1 MSTRVTEPAKDAI
14 SVRALDRLD
23 DLATVDGLF
32 VSVWGPGTPALGVEL
47 LRALSHEG
55 GYVAGA
61 FRQGEL
67 VGASVGFLGQ
77 HSGRLSLHSHA
88 TGVSRHA
95 RGLNVGRALKL
106 HQRDWAATR
115 GVEVITWTFDPL
127 VRRNAWFNI
136 GRLGA
141 RPVEYLVDFYGPMS
155 DSINAGDASDRL
167 LMAWEV
173 SPTTLVAPPAE
184 DDCLLIPTPEDI
196 ESLRSTDPIAAR
208 TWRLRLREEL
218 LDTVTQGRVVGFTRE
233 GSYVIVS
240 DRHGPGAPEAH
251 RPAGHRP

>member
-1 MSTRVTEPAKDAI
+1 MTRSESRPDGSGVVVRHLDQLDELRQIDA
-14 SVRALDRLD
+14 
-23 DLATVDGLF
+23 LF
-32 VSVWGPGTPALGVEL
+32 GTVWGPGIPSLGVEL

-61 FRQGEL
+61 FREEAL

-77 HSGRLSLHSHA
+77 HHGRLSLHSHA
-88 TGVSRHA
+88 TGVSPRA

-106 HQRDWAATR
+106 HQRAWAAER
-115 GVEVITWTFDPL
+115 GVELITWTFDPL

-141 RPVEYLVDFYGPMS
+141 LPVDYLVDFYGPMS
-155 DSINAGDASDRL
+155 DAINAGDASDRL

-173 SPTTLVAPPAE
+173 SPPVLVSPAV
-184 DDCLLIPTPEDI
+184 DDDHHLIPTPEDI
-196 ESLRSTDPIAAR
+196 EVLRVTDPISAR

-218 LDTVTQGRVVGFTRE
+218 REPVTQRRVIGFTRE
-233 GSYVIVS
+233 GEYVVS
-240 DRHGPGAPEAH
+240 DHPGPGAQA
-251 RPAGHRP
+251 AQ

>member
-1 MSTRVTEPAKDAI
+1 MTPPDGHTVT
-14 SVRALDRLD
+14 VRQLDQLGELRGID
-23 DLATVDGLF
+23 ELF
-32 VSVWGPGTPALGVEL
+32 VSVWGPGIPIIGVEL

-61 FRQGEL
+61 FREETL

-77 HSGRLSLHSHA
+77 HHGRLSLHSHA
-88 TGVSRHA
+88 TGVSPQA

-115 GVEVITWTFDPL
+115 GVEIITWTFDPL

-141 RPVEYLVDFYGPMS
+141 RPVDYLVDFYGPMS
-155 DSINAGDASDRL
+155 DAINAGVASDRL

-173 SPTTLVAPPAE
+173 SPPALVSPAV
-184 DDCLLIPTPEDI
+184 DNDHHLIPTPEDI
-196 ESLRSTDPIAAR
+196 EVLRVTDPISAR

-218 LDTVTQGRVVGFTRE
+218 REPVTQRRVIGFTRE
-233 GSYVIVS
+233 GEYVVVS
-240 DRHGPGAPEAH
+240 DHPGPGAQA
-251 RPAGHRP
+251 AQ

>member
-1 MSTRVTEPAKDAI
+1 MSQTASQARTDGVV
-14 SVRALDRLD
+14 VRNLGELNE
-23 DLATVDGLF
+23 LAEIDPLF
-32 VSVWGPGTPALGVEL
+32 VSVWGAGIPTLGVEL

-61 FRQGEL
+61 YWQSGL
-67 VGASVGFLGQ
+67 VGASIGFLGQ
-77 HSGRLSLHSHA
+77 HRGRLSLHSHA
-88 TGVSRHA
+88 TGVSPEA

-106 HQRDWAATR
+106 HQRDWAAAR
-115 GVEVITWTFDPL
+115 GVEVITWTFDPV

-155 DSINAGDASDRL
+155 DAINAGDASDRL

-173 SPTTLVAPPAE
+173 SPPALVSPAAH
-184 DDCLLIPTPEDI
+184 DDHRLIPTPEDI
-196 ESLRSTDPIAAR
+196 ETLRATDPVAAR

-218 LDTVTQGRVVGFTRE
+218 LEPVTQGRVVGFTRK
-233 GSYVIVS
+233 GDYVIVS
-240 DRHGPGAPEAH
+240 DRRAPGAPEAH
-251 RPAGHRP
+251 

>member
-1 MSTRVTEPAKDAI
+1 MDQTPSLAGEVVVRNLGDLDELREIDA
-14 SVRALDRLD
+14 
-23 DLATVDGLF
+23 LF
-32 VSVWGPGTPALGVEL
+32 ESVWGPGIPALGAEL

-61 FRQGEL
+61 FRHGAL
-67 VGASVGFLGQ
+67 AGASVGFLGQ
-77 HSGRLSLHSHA
+77 HGGRLSLHSHA
-88 TGVSRHA
+88 TGVSPKA

-106 HQRDWAATR
+106 HQRDWASVR
-115 GVEVITWTFDPL
+115 GVELITWTFDPL

-155 DSINAGDASDRL
+155 DAINAGDASDRL

-173 SPTTLVAPPAE
+173 SPTSPSPHSTEE
-184 DDCLLIPTPEDI
+184 DPLLIPTPEDI
-196 ESLRSTDPIAAR
+196 ETLRDTDPIAAR

-218 LDTVTQGRVVGFTRE
+218 LEPVTQGRVIGFTRE
-233 GSYVIVS
+233 GDYVIVS
-240 DRHGPGAPEAH
+240 NRHGPGAPDAH
-251 RPAGHRP
+251 

>member
-1 MSTRVTEPAKDAI
+1 MSAPGGHAVT
-14 SVRALDRLD
+14 VRSLGQLDELRGID
-23 DLATVDGLF
+23 ELF
-32 VSVWGPGTPALGVEL
+32 VSVWGPGIPILGVEL

-61 FRQGEL
+61 FRQATL
-67 VGASVGFLGQ
+67 VGASVGFMGQ
-77 HSGRLSLHSHA
+77 HHGRLSLHSHA
-88 TGVSRHA
+88 TGVSPQA

-106 HQRDWAATR
+106 HQRDWASAR
-115 GVEVITWTFDPL
+115 GVDVITWTFDPL

-136 GRLGA
+136 GRLRA

-173 SPTTLVAPPAE
+173 SAPSQPTAPVGK
-184 DDCLLIPTPEDI
+184 DCLLIPTPEDI
-196 ESLRSTDPIAAR
+196 ESLRNTDPIAAR

-218 LDTVTQGRVVGFTRE
+218 LEPVAQRRVVGFTRE
-233 GSYVIVS
+233 GDYMVVS
-240 DRHGPGAPEAH
+240 DRHGPGVQEAQ
-251 RPAGHRP
+251 

>member
-1 MSTRVTEPAKDAI
+1 MTPPDGHAVT
-14 SVRALDRLD
+14 VRQLDQLGELRGID
-23 DLATVDGLF
+23 ELF
-32 VSVWGPGTPALGVEL
+32 VSVWGPGIPTIGVEL

-61 FRQGEL
+61 FREETL

-77 HSGRLSLHSHA
+77 HHGRLSLHSHA
-88 TGVSRHA
+88 TGVSPQA

-115 GVEVITWTFDPL
+115 GVELITWTFDPL

-141 RPVEYLVDFYGPMS
+141 LPVDYLVDFYGPMS
-155 DSINAGDASDRL
+155 DAINAGDASDRL

-173 SPTTLVAPPAE
+173 SPTPPITRPAD

-196 ESLRSTDPIAAR
+196 ESLRITDPVAAR

-218 LDTVTQGRVVGFTRE
+218 LDPVSRQRVVGFTRE
-233 GSYVIVS
+233 GDYVIVN
-240 DRHGPGAPEAH
+240 DRHAPGAPEAH
-251 RPAGHRP
+251 

>member
-1 MSTRVTEPAKDAI
+1 MTPPDGHAVT
-14 SVRALDRLD
+14 VRQLDQLG
-23 DLATVDGLF
+23 DLSGIDELF
-32 VSVWGPGTPALGVEL
+32 VSVWGPGIPTIGVEL

-61 FRQGEL
+61 FREETL

-77 HSGRLSLHSHA
+77 HHGRLSLHSHA
-88 TGVSRHA
+88 TGVSPQA

-106 HQRDWAATR
+106 HQRAWAAER
-115 GVEVITWTFDPL
+115 GVELITWTFDPL

-141 RPVEYLVDFYGPMS
+141 LPVDYLVDFYGPMS
-155 DSINAGDASDRL
+155 DAINAGDASDRL

-173 SPTTLVAPPAE
+173 SPPELVSPAV
-184 DDCLLIPTPEDI
+184 DDDHRLIPTPEDI
-196 ESLRSTDPIAAR
+196 EVLRVTDPIAAR

-218 LDTVTQGRVVGFTRE
+218 REPVTQRRVLGFTRE
-233 GSYVIVS
+233 GEYVVVS
-240 DRHGPGAPEAH
+240 DRPGPGAQA
-251 RPAGHRP
+251 AL

>member
-1 MSTRVTEPAKDAI
+1 MYRVQLPLDGGPI
-14 SVRALDRLD
+14 VVRTLDQLD
-23 DLATVDGLF
+23 ELRGIDPLF
-32 VSVWGPGTPALGVEL
+32 VSVWGAGIPTLGVEL

-61 FRQGEL
+61 FRNDAL
-67 VGASVGFLGQ
+67 VGSSVGFLSQ

-88 TGVSRHA
+88 TGVSPLA

-106 HQRDWAATR
+106 HQREWAAAR
-115 GVEVITWTFDPL
+115 GVELITWTFDPL

-141 RPVEYLVDFYGPMS
+141 RPVEYLIDFYGPMS
-155 DSINAGDASDRL
+155 DAINAGDASDRL

-173 SPTTLVAPPAE
+173 APTPQVTPLADDDPMLV
-184 DDCLLIPTPEDI
+184 PTPEDI

-218 LDTVTQGRVVGFTRE
+218 LEPVSQRRVVGFTRE
-233 GSYVIVS
+233 GNYVIAS
-240 DRHGPGAPEAH
+240 GHLAPGAQAAH
-251 RPAGHRP
+251 

>member
-1 MSTRVTEPAKDAI
+1 MTPPDGHAVT
-14 SVRALDRLD
+14 VRQLDQLGELRGID
-23 DLATVDGLF
+23 ELF
-32 VSVWGPGTPALGVEL
+32 VSVWGPGIPTIGVEL

-61 FRQGEL
+61 FREETL

-77 HSGRLSLHSHA
+77 HHGRLSLHSHA
-88 TGVSRHA
+88 TGVSPQA

-115 GVEVITWTFDPL
+115 GVELITWTFDPL

-141 RPVEYLVDFYGPMS
+141 LPVDYLVDFYGPMS
-155 DSINAGDASDRL
+155 DAINAGDASDRL

-173 SPTTLVAPPAE
+173 SPSALVSPAVGN
-184 DDCLLIPTPEDI
+184 DRRLIPTPEDI
-196 ESLRSTDPIAAR
+196 EVLRVSDPIAAR

-218 LDTVTQGRVVGFTRE
+218 CEPVTQRRVTGFTRE
-233 GSYVIVS
+233 GEYVVVS
-240 DRHGPGAPEAH
+240 DRPGPGAQA
-251 RPAGHRP
+251 AL

>member
-1 MSTRVTEPAKDAI
+1 MDRVAHPQEETRAAVA
-14 SVRALDRLD
+14 VRSLDRLD
-23 DLATVDGLF
+23 ELATVDGLF
-32 VSVWGPGTPALGVEL
+32 VSVWGPGIPALGVEL

-61 FRQGEL
+61 YRQGEL

-77 HSGRLSLHSHA
+77 HGCRLSLHSHA
-88 TGVSRHA
+88 TGVSPQA

-141 RPVEYLVDFYGPMS
+141 RPVDYLVDFYGPMS

-173 SPTTLVAPPAE
+173 SPPALVSPAV
-184 DDCLLIPTPEDI
+184 DDDHCLIPTPEDI
-196 ESLRSTDPIAAR
+196 EVLRVTDPIAAR

-218 LDTVTQGRVVGFTRE
+218 REPVTQRRVLGFTRE
-233 GSYVIVS
+233 GEYVVVS
-240 DRHGPGAPEAH
+240 DHPGPGAQA
-251 RPAGHRP
+251 AL

>member
-1 MSTRVTEPAKDAI
+1 MTPPDGHAVT
-14 SVRALDRLD
+14 VRQLDQLD
-23 DLATVDGLF
+23 DLRGIDELF
-32 VSVWGPGTPALGVEL
+32 VSVWGPGIPTFGVEL

-61 FRQGEL
+61 FREGTL

-77 HSGRLSLHSHA
+77 HHGRLSLHSHA
-88 TGVSRHA
+88 TGVSPQA
-95 RGLNVGRALKL
+95 RGLNVGRALKR

-115 GVEVITWTFDPL
+115 GVELITWTFDPL

-141 RPVEYLVDFYGPMS
+141 RPVDYLVDFYGPMS
-155 DSINAGDASDRL
+155 DAINAGDASDRL

-173 SPTTLVAPPAE
+173 SPTPPIARPAD

-196 ESLRSTDPIAAR
+196 ESLRITDPVAAR

-218 LDTVTQGRVVGFTRE
+218 LDPVSRQRVVGFTRE
-233 GSYVIVS
+233 GEYVVVS
-240 DRHGPGAPEAH
+240 DRHAPGAPEAH
-251 RPAGHRP
+251 